1 MLNWKSMKSFFFNLK
16 FTIFN
21 KINKKIN
28 RKTSEPFEAV
38 TKSANVESPFISQST
53 PPLNPEPW
61 QSQVK
66 FNYSF
71 LNPNS
76 YSLMKFINS
85 SSNSRANEFRD
96 QTTSFYHRPATSA
109 FANSIIKPSRLANS
123 VLSNQRTIKQES
135 EMNWRPCQDSLGE

>member
-1 MLNWKSMKSFFFNLK
+1 M
-16 FTIFN
+16 
-21 KINKKIN
+21 
-28 RKTSEPFEAV
+28 
-38 TKSANVESPFISQST
+38 TKSANVESPFNSQTT

-85 SSNSRANEFRD
+85 SSNSRANESRNP
-96 QTTSFYHRPATSA
+96 TSFYHRPATSVL
-109 FANSIIKPSRLANS
+109 ANSIIKPSRLANS
-123 VLSNQRTIKQES
+123 VFSNQQTIKQES

>member
-1 MLNWKSMKSFFFNLK
+1 MRNWKSMRRFFKNLK
-16 FTIFN
+16 CTRFN
-21 KINKKIN
+21 KSKKIN

-38 TKSANVESPFISQST
+38 TKSANVESPFNSQTT

-85 SSNSRANEFRD
+85 SSNSRANEFRNS
-96 QTTSFYHRPATSA
+96 TSFYHKPAAST

-123 VLSNQRTIKQES
+123 VFSNQQTIKQES